1 MGFTISLPNMDND
14 NSINNIF
21 NCNLDTLENFF
32 PPEGFEMP
40 KDITYLKLGFYIT
53 HYEEYRDRFDKEIL
67 IPVDKFRNTE
77 LYYKFMKDDLG
88 LDRDPNYPKAPLKYM
103 YEQFKLHTYTPYSE
117 VTDDLRSKEASIKRK
132 MNEYIILADK
142 NIIFAKDQLKRMRS
156 SVTAM
161 DKRLKKQCSYE
172 NLYMITDLTRYFR
185 KTLDIYQDYISDKT
199 EVAKRLYDDIIK
211 SLNALQSVKYM

>member
-1 MGFTISLPNMDND
+1 MNFMISLPNMDND

-142 NIIFAKDQLKRMRS
+142 NKIFAKDQLKRMRS

-161 DKRLKKQCSYE
+161 DKRLKKQCPYE

>member
-1 MGFTISLPNMDND
+1 MKNIICLPDMEGE

-32 PPEGFEMP
+32 PPEGFEAP

-53 HYEEYRDRFDKEIL
+53 HYDEYKEKFDKEIL
-67 IPVDKFRNTE
+67 IPADKFRNTE

-103 YEQFKLHTYTPYSE
+103 YEQFKIHTYVPYSE
-117 VTDDLRSKEASIKRK
+117 SIDIFHFKALSIKIK
-132 MNEYIILADK
+132 MDEYILLADK
-142 NIIFAKDQLKRMRS
+142 NKIFAKDQLKRMRS

-161 DKRLKKQCSYE
+161 DKRLKKQCPYE
-172 NLYMITDLTRYFR
+172 NLYMMTDLVRYFR
-185 KTLDIYQDYISDKT
+185 KTLDIYQDYIADKT
-199 EVAKRLYDDIIK
+199 TVAKKLYDDIID
-211 SLNALQSVKYM
+211 SLNSLQTAKFL